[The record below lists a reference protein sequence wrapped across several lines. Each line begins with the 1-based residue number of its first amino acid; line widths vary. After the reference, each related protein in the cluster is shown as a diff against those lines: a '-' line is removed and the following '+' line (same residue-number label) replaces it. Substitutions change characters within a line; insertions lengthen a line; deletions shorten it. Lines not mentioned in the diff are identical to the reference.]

1 MLFIFLFSRTV
12 MLKEKKIRVL
22 TKLRLLRLLLIEI
35 ILNHCHHKGAGVEGI
50 LHMAALLND
59 MFTETLV

>member
-12 MLKEKKIRVL
+12 MVKEKKIRVL
-22 TKLRLLRLLLIEI
+22 TKLRLLRSLLIEI
-35 ILNHCHHKGAGVEGI
+35 ILNHCHHKGAGTDGI